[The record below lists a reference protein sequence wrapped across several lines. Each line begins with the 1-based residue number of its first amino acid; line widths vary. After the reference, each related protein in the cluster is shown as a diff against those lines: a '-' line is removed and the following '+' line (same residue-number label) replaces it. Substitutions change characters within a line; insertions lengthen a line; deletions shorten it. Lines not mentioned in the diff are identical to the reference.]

1 MKQIR
6 ERIELG
12 RLVAKEINGTLS
24 PRERQQLDSF
34 VNESELNC
42 ELRRKFV
49 EKFNEE
55 EYLETQLKSFN
66 QFNSEKA
73 KSKVFKAVKR
83 PISRKIYMLSGYA
96 ATIILLIA
104 IGIIFFT
111 SSDPKVGDNSCL
123 LSNIGSEATLIL
135 DNGDKVNLNELIG
148 KGKSLKSIA
157 VNIQKD
163 KISYNKKSLNIQKYN
178 TLIIPEKSEYKLS
191 LSDGTKVWL
200 NPETSLKY
208 PVAFTNKSRT
218 VELNGEAYFQVAHNP
233 NKPFKVKISENL
245 EVEVLGTS
253 FNISANKSDS
263 NIETTLIEGSVKINS
278 GSNKSVVLKPGEQAR
293 INKATNQLTIQ
304 EVNTEFYTSWK
315 KGYVL
320 FKDKRLEEVMN
331 ELTKWY
337 NIKVVYKSES
347 VKDILFT
354 GNLNRKGSIDDIIKM
369 FKLTKKV
376 KVQKKKN
383 TIIFDK
389 R

>member
-104 IGIIFFT
+104 IGIVFFT

-163 KISYNKKSLNIQKYN
+163 KISYNKKSLNIKKYN